1 MTSPS
6 VPTLPVLGASA
17 SLDKTV
23 TEADVVAFA
32 AVSLDANPVHL
43 DEAYAATTRFG
54 GRIAHGMLAASLVS
68 AVLGTRLPGPGTIY
82 LSQTLAFKGPV
93 RLGDTITATV
103 TVKAIKDGKPIVT
116 LDTIVATNLH
126 ADILSDLAA
135 ALAGS
140 LGIAPTG
147 NIDPERRYPSMFEPI
162 HGSAFDIMGKG
173 LANPVGTFWSV
184 VMMLEHLGETAAAGR
199 VMKAVEHVTGQPLLH
214 TRDLG
219 GNATTSEV
227 TAAVCR
233 AIASQAG
240 AA

>member
-116 LDTIVATNLH
+116 LDTIVANQRGEVV
-126 ADILSDLAA
+126 LSGEA
-135 ALAGS
+135 
-140 LGIAPTG
+140 
-147 NIDPERRYPSMFEPI
+147 
-162 HGSAFDIMGKG
+162 
-173 LANPVGTFWSV
+173 V
-184 VMMLEHLGETAAAGR
+184 VL
-199 VMKAVEHVTGQPLLH
+199 VT
-214 TRDLG
+214 
-219 GNATTSEV
+219 
-227 TAAVCR
+227 
-233 AIASQAG
+233 
-240 AA
+240 